1 VSSGRTTPAGRVS
14 AAGKA
19 AARVAEKAAG
29 EMEAVAR
36 VAARAEEAMVAAVTA
51 GGTAAGAMVEVVTA
65 VAMEVEGMAEEG
77 RAVAREV
84 ETVAVE
90 TVEVTAVHPP
100 PRRHSSA
107 HHTAQFLPDTHIS
120 TVLHQWPQRAGYQAA
135 REHTPPMS
143 KASGHPNHSRYNG
156 RLRARCVCTDERRT
170 SCNAQTLL
178 TTWHFSSSRHGW
190 RSRKHRTQ
198 D

>member
-1 VSSGRTTPAGRVS
+1 MAREG
-14 AAGKA
+14 GKA
-19 AARVAEKAAG
+19 AEKAAG
-29 EMEAVAR
+29 EMEAVVR
-36 VAARAEEAMVAAVTA
+36 VAARAEEAMVAAVKA

-65 VAMEVEGMAEEG
+65 VETEVEGMAEEG

-84 ETVAVE
+84 ETVVVE
-90 TVEVTAVHPP
+90 MVEVTAGHPP

-107 HHTAQFLPDTHIS
+107 HHTAQSLPDTHIS
-120 TVLHQWPQRAGYQAA
+120 TVLHPRPQRAGYQAA

-143 KASGHPNHSRYNG
+143 KSSGHPNRSRYNA
-156 RLRARCVCTDERRT
+156 RLRARCVCTDERHT
-170 SCNAQTLL
+170 SCNAQTLP
-178 TTWHFSSSRHGW
+178 TTWHFSSSRQGW